1 MDLEQTA
8 PTAADYSG
16 STMFYKEASEQFRQ
30 AQFFLDFEER
40 NKARCLPDSS
50 TSGVSTEA
58 QTTTIPAPKRHYTRQ
73 EFKSHKL

>member
-30 AQFFLDFEER
+30 AQFFFR
-40 NKARCLPDSS
+40 
-50 TSGVSTEA
+50 
-58 QTTTIPAPKRHYTRQ
+58 
-73 EFKSHKL
+73 F